1 MTLRDCVRLLVVGL
15 CAGVLPACMYA
26 PQPVVKNQ
34 QQLPPQSGAPT
45 PAQDPMQR
53 ASLSPYGVIPDRTA
67 EIPAVA
73 RKEPLVESSSLPER
87 PLPPLVPPP
96 SMPYDGDAASPVGTA
111 AAEVDDEPRDP
122 PAKLANPFQPYTLPV
137 SLTADPPLIDAL
149 RSFMVEKRPD
159 AALEHLKRYDLE
171 NQEILLHLLPLTVR
185 MTEGSLSQADPQEVA
200 TILDQLQ
207 ALMLTLRPRAS
218 LVMDKACFCRQ
229 VRKFG
234 VYEALAER
242 PAYRQG
248 DLVEVYCELRNVSCE
263 RYASQQGE
271 FRTHLQSA
279 LEVRDP
285 VRGFKIQRKTERA
298 DVSHTPQH
306 DYYLHY
312 SFAIKSDM
320 RPGPHVVTV
329 EVVDVPTG
337 RKVSRKLEFVV
348 RAD

>member
-1 MTLRDCVRLLVVGL
+1 
-15 CAGVLPACMYA
+15 MYA
-26 PQPVVKNQ
+26 PRPDVRTQ
-34 QQLPPQSGAPT
+34 QYASPEPL
-45 PAQDPMQR
+45 AQAAVHAEARR
-53 ASLSPYGVIPDRTA
+53 ASASPYGVIPDWAPDGPVEPRKQTVA
-67 EIPAVA
+67 EKSP
-73 RKEPLVESSSLPER
+73 LPER
-87 PLPPLVPPP
+87 PLPPLAPPP
-96 SMPYDGDAASPVGTA
+96 SMPGDSETTPALASATVP
-111 AAEVDDEPRDP
+111 VDDESGEAATPMV
-122 PAKLANPFQPYTLPV
+122 NPFRPYTAPISV
-137 SLTADPPLIDAL
+137 TADPPLIDAL
-149 RSFMVEKRPD
+149 RCFMVEKRPD
-159 AALEHLKRYDLE
+159 AALDVLKRYDPE
-171 NQEILLHLLPLTVR
+171 NQNILLHLLPLTVR

-207 ALMLTLRPRAS
+207 GLMLALRPRAA

-242 PAYRQG
+242 PAFRQG

-263 RYASQQGE
+263 RYAAQQGE

-285 VRGFKIQRKTERA
+285 ARGFKIQRKTERA

-312 SFAIKSDM
+312 SFAVKNDM